1 VNVPFGQ
8 VHYRAAGYGPPVVLL
23 HDSPR
28 SSAMH
33 EPLLAALADEFT
45 AIAIDTPGY
54 GRSTPLPP
62 EPRPEIP
69 DYAAALG
76 AALTA
81 LGIERC
87 ALYGCHTSSKIALEF
102 AAQAPERV
110 ALAVLD
116 GLSLPPGPPDEAFI
130 ERYMSPF
137 VPTAD
142 GGYLAS
148 QWTKIRDL
156 HRFFPWFRRE
166 RAARLALD
174 LPDDAHLHRYALDVL
189 MAGAHYSAAY
199 SAAMRYAAGAVVARL
214 RSPTVFMA
222 RQNDVLFRYLDDLP
236 APLPTGCSVERLP
249 VEPDTWRERLRALF
263 RQHAGDLPA
272 PPGAPDPLND
282 RSAASVASYV
292 DRPGGQVHVRRYG
305 RPGGPPPIL
314 VLHETPGGPSSVAT
328 LAAALA
334 TDRAAYVVDLPG
346 LGGSDALPTPDAAG
360 YTAAL
365 RDVLDAL
372 KLPLVDVVAEFTSTP
387 LAIDLARQLPDR
399 VRRLVLDGV
408 FLLSAQERRELWR
421 QYCPKLAPRWD
432 GTHLHSLWQRLRDQ
446 ELAWPWY
453 ARGKAA
459 IRVCEPR
466 LDAEHLHR
474 QLLETLPQ
482 LDHYGDAANAA
493 LEYPVKD
500 RLEEVHQPV
509 LLPRADGDLRYQWT
523 DKVRRRLDNAVV
535 ADRADDPR
543 ARADAFRAFFD
554 AAD

>member
-1 VNVPFGQ
+1 M
-8 VHYRAAGYGPPVVLL
+8 HYRVAGYGPPVVLL

-33 EPLLAALADEFT
+33 AELIAALADEFT

-54 GRSTPLPP
+54 GRSTPLPS
-62 EPRPEIP
+62 EPRPDIS

-76 AALTA
+76 ATLDA
-81 LGIERC
+81 LGIARC
-87 ALYGCHTSSKIALEF
+87 VVYGFHTSSKIALQF

-116 GLSLPPGPPDEAFI
+116 GLSLPPAPPDEDYVA
-130 ERYMSPF
+130 RYMSPF
-137 VPTAD
+137 EPSAD
-142 GGYLAS
+142 GAFLAS

-166 RAARLALD
+166 RASRLPLD
-174 LPDDAHLHRYALDVL
+174 LPDEAALHRYSLDVL
-189 MAGAHYSAAY
+189 LAGPHYSAAY
-199 SAAMRYAAGAVVARL
+199 SAAMRYAAVPAIARL
-214 RSPTVFMA
+214 RAPTVFMA
-222 RQNDVLFRYLDDLP
+222 RQDDVLFRYLDALPPELP
-236 APLPTGCSVERLP
+236 AGCSIERLP
-249 VEPDTWRERLRALF
+249 ADAGTWRARLHALCHE
-263 RQHAGDLPA
+263 HAVGLP
-272 PPGAPDPLND
+272 PPPRAPDALSD
-282 RSAASVASYV
+282 ASAGAVASYV
-292 DRPGGQVHVRRYG
+292 DRPAGQVHLRRYG
-305 RPGGPPPIL
+305 APGPRTPVL

-334 TDRAAYVVDLPG
+334 GDRAVFVVDLPG
-346 LGGSDALPTPDAAG
+346 LGASDALPHPDVSG
-360 YTAAL
+360 YTEAL

-372 KLPLVDVVAEFTSTP
+372 ALPQVDVVAEFTATP

-446 ELAWPWY
+446 ELTWPWY
-453 ARGKAA
+453 ARSRDA
-459 IRVCEPR
+459 IRAGEPR
-466 LDAEHLHR
+466 LDAEHLYR

-482 LDHYGDAANAA
+482 LEHYGDAANAA

-509 LLPRADGDLRYQWT
+509 LLPRADGDPRYQWT
-523 DKVRRRLDNAVV
+523 EKVRRRLAQAVV
-535 ADRADDPR
+535 AERADGAGPR
-543 ARADAFRAFFD
+543 AQAYRTFLD
-554 AAD
+554 AA